1 MAYNSLSKKD
11 LIKMCKTQGLACGGN
26 KKNMQEILEQNHVKI
41 QNFVIKF
48 ISDNGSDELVK
59 KWNTQENIKSFS
71 DFMIK
76 YCKSSCDNKQLD
88 IIIIITAEPIAYEG
102 FFCDYSTEDRILKN
116 IFTNDYEVFYSGQ
129 NQGIMDHKLE
139 ESIKRG
145 ARFRIYYRRQSKKPF
160 IFLGCTTDASVV
172 NERTIPKNIDSLPK
186 ERLQIRLVIQ
196 SINVQNIE
204 INPVCQQQYKK
215 AVLQHSNFDTNTNI
229 RLGFYTNY

>member
-1 MAYNSLSKKD
+1 MCNMSLNEYGIAK
-11 LIKMCKTQGLACGGN
+11 LAFTQSFQ
-26 KKNMQEILEQNHVKI
+26 KNVYLL
-41 QNFVIKF
+41 F
-48 ISDNGSDELVK
+48 S
-59 KWNTQENIKSFS
+59 EN
-71 DFMIK
+71 
-76 YCKSSCDNKQLD
+76 
-88 IIIIITAEPIAYEG
+88 
-102 FFCDYSTEDRILKN
+102 RILKN

-145 ARFRIYYRRQSKKPF
+145 ARFRIYYRGKSKKPF

-196 SINVQNIE
+196 SINVKNIE
-204 INPVCQQQYKK
+204 INPLFQQQYKK
-215 AVLQHSNFDTNTNI
+215 AVLQHSNFDTHTNI

>member
-1 MAYNSLSKKD
+1 MAYNNLSKKE
-11 LIKMCKTQGLACGGN
+11 LIEMCKTQGLACRGN
-26 KKNMQEILEQNHVKI
+26 KKNMKEILEQNDVQI

-59 KWNTQENIKSFS
+59 KWTTQENIKSFS

-76 YCKSSCDNKQLD
+76 SCTSSCDNKHLEI

-145 ARFRIYYRRQSKKPF
+145 ARFRIYYRGKSKKPF

-196 SINVQNIE
+196 SIIYISLPQN
-204 INPVCQQQYKK
+204 
-215 AVLQHSNFDTNTNI
+215 
-229 RLGFYTNY
+229 